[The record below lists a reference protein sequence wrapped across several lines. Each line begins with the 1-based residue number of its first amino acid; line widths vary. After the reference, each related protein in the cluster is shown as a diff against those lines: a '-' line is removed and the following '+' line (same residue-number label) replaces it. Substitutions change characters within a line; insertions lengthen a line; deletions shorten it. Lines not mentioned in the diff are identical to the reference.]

1 MVLCG
6 KQDLQ
11 IHEPFKFSEISC
23 NTLFAW
29 PNGIGKITKQR
40 KYSKKDLVLYC
51 IVHYRKYDP
60 VLVLKS
66 SHPNMLQSGNISPSN
81 FVKNTSQFLFSK
93 QFRTGLQS
101 HVILHGSGSDF
112 SCWWNHILCKDI
124 WFRPDPD
131 PQIIIPEKLVN
142 TNSSQNSPP
151 TSEYEGN
158 PSSAQRNPQFVPL
171 YLVCIYQ
178 WHII

>member
-23 NTLFAW
+23 DKLFTW

-40 KYSKKDLVLYC
+40 KYSKKNLVLYC

-81 FVKNTSQFLFSK
+81 FVKKYQSILVFKAVPDRVAEPCNFTWIRIRLFMLMEPYFM
-93 QFRTGLQS
+93 QRYMIPTR
-101 HVILHGSGSDF
+101 SGST
-112 SCWWNHILCKDI
+112 NHHPGEVGK
-124 WFRPDPD
+124 
-131 PQIIIPEKLVN
+131 
-142 TNSSQNSPP
+142 
-151 TSEYEGN
+151 
-158 PSSAQRNPQFVPL
+158 
-171 YLVCIYQ
+171 
-178 WHII
+178 H